1 MMGDVAKRIKRS
13 TSYSTRIRGHD
24 TRKCFAIKKKKIK
37 KLIAKYYL

>member
-1 MMGDVAKRIKRS
+1 MMGDVAKRIKKS

-24 TRKCFAIKKKKIK
+24 TGKCFAIKKKIK